1 MQRTIEQLNAQLA
14 AREIDVTS
22 GGGAVKIKI
31 SGTGEFRSIELDP
44 ELLKE
49 DPKIVGETL
58 LVAVQDA
65 AKKAQE
71 LHEAETQKVTG
82 GMSLPGLM

>member
-1 MQRTIEQLNAQLA
+1 MQRSIEQLNAQLSA
-14 AREIDVTS
+14 KEIDVTS

-31 SGTGEFRSIELDP
+31 SGTGNFLSLTLDP

-49 DPKIVGETL
+49 DPKIVSETL

-65 AKKAQE
+65 ARQAKE
-71 LHEAETQKVTG
+71 FNEAETQKITAG
-82 GMSLPGLM
+82 FSIPGLM